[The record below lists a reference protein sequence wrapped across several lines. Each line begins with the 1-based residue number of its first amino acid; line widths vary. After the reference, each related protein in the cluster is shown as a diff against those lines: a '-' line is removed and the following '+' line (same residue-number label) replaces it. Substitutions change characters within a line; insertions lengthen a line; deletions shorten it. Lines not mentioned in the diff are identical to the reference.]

1 MKYFRQNRMA
11 YAFCTSHFENSKCPV
26 QILYPFGTGKP
37 VPNQNRL
44 SSSPMLS
51 GSLTHAT
58 LLLPSEMFNSMPQSL
73 GLEEH
78 PQSAYFTG
86 NVVCWKCSW
95 LYETVDW
102 LRCTLRLINLT
113 LRSTPSINKNVTYK
127 NISVFTSPVRDLSR
141 AWVIDKFLL
150 CISIFCYFIIFF
162 FRVPLIYSNI
172 SVNCKIAFFQLTHY
186 RNSSNQEED
195 VIHLESHPPKFYQKK
210 KKDSE

>member
-11 YAFCTSHFENSKCPV
+11 YAFCADHFENSKQLA

-37 VPNQNRL
+37 VPNQSRL

-51 GSLTHAT
+51 GSLTHTT
-58 LLLPSEMFNSMPQSL
+58 LLLPSEMFNRMPQSL

-113 LRSTPSINKNVTYK
+113 LRSTPEINKNVTYK

-141 AWVIDKFLL
+141 AWVIDTYLINFILVFYYG
-150 CISIFCYFIIFF
+150 SYYNTYFI
-162 FRVPLIYSNI
+162 L
-172 SVNCKIAFFQLTHY
+172 CKYVLLGVFKNFKLKAYPVVSL
-186 RNSSNQEED
+186 
-195 VIHLESHPPKFYQKK
+195 
-210 KKDSE
+210 

>member
-11 YAFCTSHFENSKCPV
+11 YAFCASHFENSKQLA

-37 VPNQNRL
+37 IPNQSRL

-58 LLLPSEMFNSMPQSL
+58 LLLPSEMFNRIPQSL

-113 LRSTPSINKNVTYK
+113 LRSTPSTNKNVTYK

-141 AWVIDKFLL
+141 AWVID
-150 CISIFCYFIIFF
+150 IFTRYSFPTYSYLYLPSLPDSDFHPNAAYLKSF
-162 FRVPLIYSNI
+162 SSAFPALTVLIYN
-172 SVNCKIAFFQLTHY
+172 
-186 RNSSNQEED
+186 
-195 VIHLESHPPKFYQKK
+195 P
-210 KKDSE
+210 

>member
-11 YAFCTSHFENSKCPV
+11 YAFCASHFENSKQLA

-37 VPNQNRL
+37 VPNQSRL

-58 LLLPSEMFNSMPQSL
+58 LLLPSEMFNRMPQSL

-113 LRSTPSINKNVTYK
+113 LQSTPSTNKNVTYK
-127 NISVFTSPVRDLSR
+127 NISVFTSPVRALSR
-141 AWVIDKFLL
+141 AWVIDGKFLSL
-150 CISIFCYFIIFF
+150 KFSFEFLQLFF
-162 FRVPLIYSNI
+162 
-172 SVNCKIAFFQLTHY
+172 
-186 RNSSNQEED
+186 
-195 VIHLESHPPKFYQKK
+195 
-210 KKDSE
+210 

>member
-1 MKYFRQNRMA
+1 
-11 YAFCTSHFENSKCPV
+11 
-26 QILYPFGTGKP
+26 
-37 VPNQNRL
+37 
-44 SSSPMLS
+44 MLS

-58 LLLPSEMFNSMPQSL
+58 LLLPSEMFNRIPQSL

-78 PQSAYFTG
+78 PQGAYFTG

-141 AWVIDKFLL
+141 AWVIDRLFLFSNSL
-150 CISIFCYFIIFF
+150 KQSRQFLHIYIPFSSYFDNWNGHC
-162 FRVPLIYSNI
+162 L
-172 SVNCKIAFFQLTHY
+172 
-186 RNSSNQEED
+186 
-195 VIHLESHPPKFYQKK
+195 
-210 KKDSE
+210 

>member
-11 YAFCTSHFENSKCPV
+11 YAFCAGHFENLKQLA

-37 VPNQNRL
+37 VPNQSRL

-51 GSLTHAT
+51 GSLTHTT
-58 LLLPSEMFNSMPQSL
+58 LLLPSEMFNRMPQSL

-95 LYETVDW
+95 LYETVHW

-113 LRSTPSINKNVTYK
+113 LRSTPEINKNVTYK

-141 AWVIDKFLL
+141 AWVIDTYLINFILVFYYG
-150 CISIFCYFIIFF
+150 SHYNTYFILCKYVLLDIFKNF
-162 FRVPLIYSNI
+162 KLKACLVVL
-172 SVNCKIAFFQLTHY
+172 L
-186 RNSSNQEED
+186 
-195 VIHLESHPPKFYQKK
+195 
-210 KKDSE
+210 

>member
-11 YAFCTSHFENSKCPV
+11 YAFCTSHFEDSKRSA

-58 LLLPSEMFNSMPQSL
+58 LLLPSEMFNRIPQSL
-73 GLEEH
+73 GLEEY

-113 LRSTPSINKNVTYK
+113 LRSTPSTNKNVTYK
-127 NISVFTSPVRDLSR
+127 NISVFTSPVRALSR
-141 AWVIDKFLL
+141 AWVIDGKFLSL
-150 CISIFCYFIIFF
+150 KFSFEFLQLFF
-162 FRVPLIYSNI
+162 
-172 SVNCKIAFFQLTHY
+172 
-186 RNSSNQEED
+186 
-195 VIHLESHPPKFYQKK
+195 
-210 KKDSE
+210 

>member
-1 MKYFRQNRMA
+1 MKYFRQSRMA
-11 YAFCTSHFENSKCPV
+11 YAFCTSHFEDSKRPL
-26 QILYPFGTGKP
+26 QILYPFSTGKP

-51 GSLTHAT
+51 GSLTHTT
-58 LLLPSEMFNSMPQSL
+58 LLLPSEMFNRMPQSL

-113 LRSTPSINKNVTYK
+113 LRSTPSTNKNVTYK

-141 AWVIDKFLL
+141 AWVIDHIRLLESSSFLL
-150 CISIFCYFIIFF
+150 FQAQPLVLLLCKHLFPKVLFVVLHQL
-162 FRVPLIYSNI
+162 VPLCLLSRLHSYY
-172 SVNCKIAFFQLTHY
+172 L
-186 RNSSNQEED
+186 
-195 VIHLESHPPKFYQKK
+195 
-210 KKDSE
+210 

>member
-1 MKYFRQNRMA
+1 MYENVFVTLLITATDISCPPYMKYFRQNRMA
-11 YAFCTSHFENSKCPV
+11 YAFCAGHFETSKQLA

-37 VPNQNRL
+37 VPNQSRL

-51 GSLTHAT
+51 GSLTHTT
-58 LLLPSEMFNSMPQSL
+58 LLLPSEMFNRMPQSL

-78 PQSAYFTG
+78 PQSTYFTG

-141 AWVIDKFLL
+141 AWVIDK
-150 CISIFCYFIIFF
+150 
-162 FRVPLIYSNI
+162 IYSF
-172 SVNCKIAFFQLTHY
+172 SPLHFV
-186 RNSSNQEED
+186 
-195 VIHLESHPPKFYQKK
+195 
-210 KKDSE
+210 SEL

>member
-1 MKYFRQNRMA
+1 MNLLLFFSSVFSAGNPTRRRNIFRSRAWEECALLSLYLKYLA
-11 YAFCTSHFENSKCPV
+11 YAFCTSRSENSKQLA

-37 VPNQNRL
+37 VSNQNRL

-58 LLLPSEMFNSMPQSL
+58 LLLPSEMFNRIPQSL

-113 LRSTPSINKNVTYK
+113 LRSTPSINKNVGYWP
-127 NISVFTSPVRDLSR
+127 VFYRPLSLS
-141 AWVIDKFLL
+141 FH
-150 CISIFCYFIIFF
+150 
-162 FRVPLIYSNI
+162 PL
-172 SVNCKIAFFQLTHY
+172 
-186 RNSSNQEED
+186 
-195 VIHLESHPPKFYQKK
+195 
-210 KKDSE
+210 

>member
-1 MKYFRQNRMA
+1 
-11 YAFCTSHFENSKCPV
+11 
-26 QILYPFGTGKP
+26 
-37 VPNQNRL
+37 
-44 SSSPMLS
+44 MLEVF
-51 GSLTHAT
+51 L
-58 LLLPSEMFNSMPQSL
+58 
-73 GLEEH
+73 
-78 PQSAYFTG
+78 
-86 NVVCWKCSW
+86 

-150 CISIFCYFIIFF
+150 YISIFCYFIIFF

-172 SVNCKIAFFQLTHY
+172 SINCKITFFQFIHY

-195 VIHLESHPPKFYQKK
+195 VIHFESHPPKFYQKK

>member
-1 MKYFRQNRMA
+1 MDAKFFDSNRFFLWQQDCSCPITVTSGCLKLLPVKHNNIVRLNRIIRMA

-102 LRCTLRLINLT
+102 LRYTLRLINLT
-113 LRSTPSINKNVTYK
+113 LRSTPSIN
-127 NISVFTSPVRDLSR
+127 
-141 AWVIDKFLL
+141 
-150 CISIFCYFIIFF
+150 
-162 FRVPLIYSNI
+162 
-172 SVNCKIAFFQLTHY
+172 
-186 RNSSNQEED
+186 
-195 VIHLESHPPKFYQKK
+195 
-210 KKDSE
+210 

>member
-11 YAFCTSHFENSKCPV
+11 YAFCTSHFEDSKRSA
-26 QILYPFGTGKP
+26 QTLYLFGTSKP

-51 GSLTHAT
+51 GSLTHTT
-58 LLLPSEMFNSMPQSL
+58 LLLPSEMFNSIPQSL

-78 PQSAYFTG
+78 PQGAYFTG

-141 AWVIDKFLL
+141 AWVIDTYLINFILVFYYG
-150 CISIFCYFIIFF
+150 SHYNTYFILCKYVLLDIFKNF
-162 FRVPLIYSNI
+162 KLKACLVVL
-172 SVNCKIAFFQLTHY
+172 L
-186 RNSSNQEED
+186 
-195 VIHLESHPPKFYQKK
+195 
-210 KKDSE
+210 